1 MVTAAQQFEYMRKA
15 ISAPVRV
22 EQDWNDAFFGRN
34 GTGVSAIN
42 RGRVQRHYSA
52 YKDTVFSAISP
63 VAKIVA
69 GQNIRVGR
77 IVNEASDMESIRSKK
92 SWQAAAELM
101 PFRSKSMKDNI
112 EPYDSH
118 WFVEAMMSPNMLQ
131 SDWEV
136 KYCVT
141 ASLLVAGWVSLVI
154 ESNPNASGKFDIYY
168 VPTSWLE
175 NDSDSGALGRWKL
188 RLPTGGKPIDLA
200 RNNVVQFK
208 FPDPGNPFG
217 AYSPTQS
224 QARAINIDDA
234 TLTAQQ
240 AAMDQGI
247 NPKLLIYAGTL
258 PANKDAGVPE
268 QRVHM
273 KPEERRRLVSSL
285 KSYVGGAINNGEPL
299 IIDGMIDKV
308 DSFGMKPAELDY
320 MNSSEMNMK
329 RIRMGIGTNDYLA
342 GNVNTASRAAA
353 GVAQKAG
360 YDGQVNPLISL
371 MSAGL
376 TTGLRFAGLIAQNE
390 VVWIEKAIA
399 FEQDLIRER
408 ISLFPDLFTRGQAK
422 HFIKTGEVMLDP
434 DDRDDE
440 PYTPSKTA
448 PAAVNSTDAANAT
461 DASDQSAKWL
471 KMWGYP

>member
-15 ISAPVRV
+15 IAAPTRV
-22 EQDWNDAFFGRN
+22 ETEWEDAFYGRN

-42 RGRVQRHYSA
+42 RGRVHRHYSA
-52 YKDTVFSAISP
+52 FKDTVFSAVAP

-77 IVNEASDMESIRSKK
+77 IVNEASDMASIRRNK
-92 SWQAAAELM
+92 SWKMAADLM
-101 PFRSKSMKDNI
+101 PFQSKSMKDNI
-112 EPYDSH
+112 EPYESH
-118 WFVEAMMSPNMLQ
+118 WLVEAMYSPNVLQ
-131 SDWEV
+131 SDWEI

-141 ASLLVAGWVSLVI
+141 VSLLVAGWVSLIV
-154 ESNPNASGKFDIYY
+154 ESNPSSAGGFDIYY

-175 NDSDSGALGRWKL
+175 NDSDTGGLGRWKL

-247 NPKLLIYAGTL
+247 NPKLLVYAGMIPGDKAT
-258 PANKDAGVPE
+258 GVPE
-268 QRVHM
+268 QRAHL
-273 KPEERRRLVSSL
+273 KPEDRRRLVSSL

-299 IIDGMIDKV
+299 IVDGMIDKV

-360 YDGQVNPLISL
+360 YDSQVNPLIGL

-422 HFIKTGEVMLDP
+422 HFVKTGEVMLEP
-434 DDRDDE
+434 DERDSE
-440 PYTPSKTA
+440 YYTPSKTA
-448 PAAVNSTDAANAT
+448 PDAVNSTDAANAT
-461 DASDQSAKWL
+461 DASDQASKWL